1 MADGNGS
8 PSVTIRK
15 MFSRPTRGFGELV
28 MEAATPR
35 VGYHKTGVVLMRIDD
50 EWCVRVAED
59 DKEAVVTFL
68 EESLVLTFAE
78 AQRRR
83 LGFDRVERF

>member
-1 MADGNGS
+1 
-8 PSVTIRK
+8 
-15 MFSRPTRGFGELV
+15 

-68 EESLVLTFAE
+68 EESLVLTLAE
-78 AQRRR
+78 APSDGA
-83 LGFDRVERF
+83 LASTG